1 MKTRARFIAAI
12 KIWIVIYPS
21 ITAILYFFGR
31 PLTALP
37 LYQQTLVLTLI
48 LVPWV
53 VFVAVPFLDT
63 ILKKKLYGK

>member
-1 MKTRARFIAAI
+1 MKTRARFITAL

-31 PLTALP
+31 RLTTLP
-37 LYQQTLVLTLI
+37 LYQQTLILTLI

-53 VFVAVPFLDT
+53 VFAAVPFLDT
-63 ILKKKLYGK
+63 IIKKKFYDK

>member
-1 MKTRARFIAAI
+1 MKTKARFITAI

-31 PLTALP
+31 GLAALP
-37 LYQQTLVLTLI
+37 LYQQTLILTLI

-53 VFVAVPFLDT
+53 VFAAIPFLDI